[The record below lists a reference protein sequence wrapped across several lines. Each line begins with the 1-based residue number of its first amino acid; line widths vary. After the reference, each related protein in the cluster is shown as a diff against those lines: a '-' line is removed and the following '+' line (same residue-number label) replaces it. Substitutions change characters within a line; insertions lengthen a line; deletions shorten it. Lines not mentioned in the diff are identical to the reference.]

1 MSRSRIIVVALVAL
15 GLLIAGG
22 LAWTNYTAQPS
33 LITGDAWDYRLHPT
47 DVGESWSLSDQ
58 VVMDVAQ
65 LSATDV
71 ATSTLNV
78 PGLMELYT
86 ESFSAAADRPEIT
99 ELGVRVLRFATID
112 DADTALNAETL
123 GEGWAK
129 IGGTVP
135 AADVAQVWGY
145 TDPDPTLQQGV
156 YRVDFRVL
164 NVIGSVSILGSADG
178 VPDPAQAIA
187 YAGKMV
193 ERMRSQATPPE
204 LKSTGFFQAAP
215 PDLRP
220 LLLNPAQLAE
230 IDTQFG
236 DRWLINTNQL
246 PSFTSNNEFSAA
258 ALPVLEKA
266 GRLLGYQSYWVKGI
280 TQVEE
285 AQTTGVLLFQQ
296 VSVYNSTAGATT
308 GLNAMAG
315 LSANSE
321 ITPGPAIGDAGRKWV
336 IVTQPGVNPNGQ
348 SAVVEINFRV
358 GRYVA
363 SIQITSRPVANESA
377 AIAVS
382 GPTDALAEALA
393 HKLAENL
400 GQAP

>member
-1 MSRSRIIVVALVAL
+1 MSRSRIIVIALVVL

-22 LAWTNYTAQPS
+22 LAWTNYTAQPG
-33 LITGDAWDYRLHPT
+33 LITGDAWDYRLQPA
-47 DVGESWSLSDQ
+47 DVGETWSLSDQ

-65 LSATDV
+65 LTASDV

-78 PGLMELYT
+78 PGLKELYT
-86 ESFSAAADRPEIT
+86 ASFSAAADRPEIT
-99 ELGVRVLRFATID
+99 ELGVRVLRFATIA

-129 IGGTVP
+129 IDGTVP
-135 AADVAQVWGY
+135 AADIAQVWRY

-164 NVIGSVSILGSADG
+164 NVIGSISILGSADG
-178 VPDPAQAIA
+178 VPDAAQAIT

-193 ERMRSQATPPE
+193 ERLRGQATPAE
-204 LKSTGFFQAAP
+204 LKSSGLFQAAP

-220 LLLNPAQLAE
+220 LLLDPAQMAE
-230 IDTQFG
+230 IDAQFG
-236 DRWLINTNQL
+236 DRWLINTTQL
-246 PSFTSNNEFSAA
+246 PSFTSNNEFSAE
-258 ALPVLEKA
+258 ALPLLEKA

-280 TQVEE
+280 TQAEE

-296 VSVYNSTAGATT
+296 VSAYNSTDGAGT

-321 ITPGPAIGDAGRKWV
+321 IKPGPAIGDAARKWV
-336 IVTQPGVNPNGQ
+336 IVTQAGVNPNGQ

-363 SIQITSRPVANESA
+363 SIQLTSRPVANESA
-377 AIAVS
+377 AIAIS

-393 HKLAENL
+393 QKLAENL
-400 GQAP
+400 RQAP